1 MIFRRTRPAALLLAG
16 VLALSAAHLRAEEDS
31 PEDVAR
37 AYFAAIQTDGM
48 TSSTRFMHP
57 DALAEFKSM
66 LMPVYVAEHDAGGS
80 KLLEVTFPG
89 ASFEALEK
97 MDGRDFMD
105 GFMALVV
112 AQTGD
117 VPVRFD
123 KLEVLGTVSEGDA
136 RHVLTRMT
144 LGAGDLAMTQFEVLS
159 FTPYEDTWRLQL
171 NGDLR
176 GLAVAL
182 RRNLSAPPPPPP
194 PAADGAP

>member
-1 MIFRRTRPAALLLAG
+1 MKLFNRSRPALLLAG
-16 VLALSAAHLRAEEDS
+16 MLALAAGPLQAEEGS

-37 AYFAAIQTDGM
+37 AYFAAIQADGM
-48 TSSTRFMHP
+48 SSSTRFMHP
-57 DALAEFKSM
+57 DALAEFKAM
-66 LMPVYVAEHDAGGS
+66 LMPVYEAEHDAGGT

-89 ASFEALEK
+89 ASFDALEK

-123 KLEVLGTVSEGDA
+123 KLEVLGTVNEGEA

-159 FTPYEDTWRLQL
+159 FAPYQDTWRLQL

-194 PAADGAP
+194 PAADSGT